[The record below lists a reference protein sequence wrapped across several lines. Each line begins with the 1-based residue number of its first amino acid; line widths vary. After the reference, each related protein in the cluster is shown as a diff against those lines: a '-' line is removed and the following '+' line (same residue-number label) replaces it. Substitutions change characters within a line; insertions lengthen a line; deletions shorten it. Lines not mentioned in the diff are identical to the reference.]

1 MSEQNVV
8 VSLKTDVKLGKIVS
22 TILPFSVNRKFTH
35 SNPLMCVSY
44 LPKLTKYTNTLTKTF
59 TFKEHI
65 PSVDDDLDLDPFQLL
80 KTDKI

>member
-22 TILPFSVNRKFTH
+22 ILPCSVNRKF
-35 SNPLMCVSY
+35 MCVSY